1 MVANNLFFLNA
12 GDSPPNPG
20 ELLGSRKMYE
30 TLESLREHYDFI
42 FIDSSPVLAVSDA
55 VLLSSMVDG
64 VILVVDS
71 QKTPKQLAREAR
83 SRLSNP
89 HTKILGVLLNRV
101 HARNGDYYYYYDYYS
116 YDQQKKDGQGV
127 NERFV

>member
-1 MVANNLFFLNA
+1 T
-12 GDSPPNPG
+12 PPNPG

-30 TLESLREHYDFI
+30 TLESLRERYDFI
-42 FIDSSPVLAVSDA
+42 FIDSSPVMAVSDA

-71 QKTPKQLAREAR
+71 QKTAKQLAREAR

-101 HARNGDYYYYYDYYS
+101 HGRNGDYYYYYDYYS
-116 YDQQKKDGQGV
+116 YDQLDLDDAEDD
-127 NERFV
+127 ERFV